1 LQADHAGDHEAA
13 AFLQNMWTTQML
25 SAENLRKMGSELL
38 AKKREEIR
46 KTQEF
51 ISNPDGKIADQ
62 IQHESALKELQQV
75 CFWIFL
81 MSCLFKVFPTNDS
94 ILCQDEETLVHY
106 VKCMEEIAAAR
117 TSSSSS
123 QDAVFTVERTLNVL
137 ILSVTFPGDVG
148 IRQKVFTGDHQ
159 LKK

>member
-1 LQADHAGDHEAA
+1 
-13 AFLQNMWTTQML
+13 M
-25 SAENLRKMGSELL
+25 
-38 AKKREEIR
+38 
-46 KTQEF
+46 
-51 ISNPDGKIADQ
+51 
-62 IQHESALKELQQV
+62 
-75 CFWIFL
+75 
-81 MSCLFKVFPTNDS
+81 
-94 ILCQDEETLVHY
+94 HY